1 MERSSAAAGAV
12 TTVKSPLKLLFTR
25 IILGLCALLS
35 ACGQPPPEPAAPPAA
50 RDIAFVGVSVLSM
63 AGEVAAAP
71 DQTVLVSRG
80 AVLQVGNREEVNV
93 PDTFAVVDGAG
104 KYLMPGLTDMHVH
117 LEYGDDPRV
126 LDLFLANGVT
136 TVRNMDGRP
145 YILAW
150 RDRIARGEMRGPTI
164 HTAGPIL
171 DGDPPLRDDNLAIE
185 SAEDARQAVRDQAA
199 AGYDFVKVYTNL
211 SGEAYAAVLETAA
224 EADLTVAGHVP
235 RGVTVEDALVSGIR
249 SIEHVSELGDLVEAE
264 DSPFRDGWHWS
275 KLYLGMPVASDK
287 VTDAAARLADSGVC
301 VVPTMAQADR
311 AIAPQATVEA
321 WLAAPE
327 MAYVDADGRDFWE
340 SLATR
345 QVDRMDAGDWALV
358 EAGRSNRLRFVSA
371 LRDAGACLLAGTD
384 TPNPFVVPGF
394 SLHDE
399 LANFEAAGFDR
410 GRILALATRGAARFL
425 ETDSEVGT
433 VEVGKRADLILLDA
447 NPLESLEALRN
458 PAGVMVRGGWLPWE
472 TLADMLA
479 DIRARGVS

>member
-1 MERSSAAAGAV
+1 M
-12 TTVKSPLKLLFTR
+12 
-25 IILGLCALLS
+25 
-35 ACGQPPPEPAAPPAA
+35 
-50 RDIAFVGVSVLSM
+50 
-63 AGEVAAAP
+63 
-71 DQTVLVSRG
+71 LVSRG

-126 LDLFLANGVT
+126 LDLFLANWVT

-150 RDRIARGEMRGPTI
+150 RDRIARSEIRGPTI

-185 SAEDARQAVRDQAA
+185 SADDARQAVRDQAA

-224 EADLTVAGHVP
+224 EADLPVAGHVP

-249 SIEHVSELGDLVEAE
+249 SIEHVSELGELVEAD

-275 KLYLGMPVASDK
+275 KLYLGMPVAPDK
-287 VTDAAARLADSGVC
+287 VTAAAARLAESGVC
-301 VVPTMAQADR
+301 VVPTMVQADR
-311 AIAPQATVEA
+311 AIAPRATVET

-327 MAYVDADGRDFWE
+327 MAYVDADGRDFRE
-340 SLATR
+340 SLVTR

-358 EAGRSNRLRFVSA
+358 EAGRSNRLRLVSA
-371 LRDAGACLLAGTD
+371 LHDAGACLLAGTD

-399 LANFEAAGFDR
+399 LASFEAAGFDR

-447 NPLESLEALRN
+447 NPLESLDALRN
-458 PAGVMVRGGWLPWE
+458 PAGVMVRGGWLPRE

>member
-1 MERSSAAAGAV
+1 MTIRLFEASGHQ
-12 TTVKSPLKLLFTR
+12 SPLTRLFAPITV
-25 IILGLCALLS
+25 GLCSLLS

-63 AGEVAAAP
+63 VGEVAAVP
-71 DQTVLVSRG
+71 EQTVLVSGG
-80 AVLQVGNREEVNV
+80 AVLRAGNREDVDV
-93 PDTFAVVDGAG
+93 PDTFATVDGAG
-104 KYLMPGLTDMHVH
+104 KYLMPGLADMHVH

-150 RDRIARGEMRGPTI
+150 RDRIARGEIRGPTI

-171 DGDPPLRDDNLAIE
+171 DGDPPLRDDNLAIG
-185 SAEDARQAVRDQAA
+185 SAEDARRAVRDQAA

-224 EADLTVAGHVP
+224 DNGLPVAGHVP

-249 SIEHVSELGDLVEAE
+249 SIEHVAELGDLVEAE

-287 VTDAAARLADSGVC
+287 VTDAAARLAESGAC
-301 VVPTMAQADR
+301 VVPTMVQADR
-311 AIAPQATVEA
+311 AIAPRATVEV

-327 MAYVDADGRDFWE
+327 MAYVDAAGRDSWE

-358 EAGRSNRLRFVSA
+358 EAGRSNRLRLVSA
-371 LRDAGACLLAGTD
+371 LQDAGACLLAGTD

-410 GRILALATRGAARFL
+410 GRLLALATRGAARFL

-447 NPLESLEALRN
+447 NPLESLDALRN
-458 PAGVMVRGGWLPWE
+458 PAGVMVRGGWLPRE

-479 DIRARGVS
+479 GIRARGVS

>member
-1 MERSSAAAGAV
+1 MERSSGSVGPV
-12 TTVKSPLKLLFTR
+12 TTAKSPLTLLFAGIT
-25 IILGLCALLS
+25 LGLCALLS
-35 ACGQPPPEPAAPPAA
+35 ACGQPPPEPAAPPAG
-50 RDIAFVGVSVLSM
+50 RDIAFVGVGVLSM
-63 AGEVAAAP
+63 AGEVAAVP
-71 DQTVLVSRG
+71 DQTVLVSGG
-80 AVLQVGNREEVNV
+80 AVVRVGSREDVDV

-104 KYLMPGLTDMHVH
+104 KYLMPGLADMHVH

-171 DGDPPLRDDNLAIE
+171 DGDPPLRDDNLAIG
-185 SAEDARQAVRDQAA
+185 SAEDARRAVRDQAA

-211 SGEAYAAVLETAA
+211 SGAAYAAVIETAV
-224 EADLTVAGHVP
+224 DNGLPVAGHVP
-235 RGVTVEDALVSGIR
+235 RGVAVEDMLVSGVR
-249 SIEHVSELGDLVEAE
+249 SIEHISELGDLVEAE

-311 AIAPQATVEA
+311 AIAPRATVDA

-327 MAYVDADGRDFWE
+327 MAYVDAAGRDFWE

-371 LRDAGACLLAGTD
+371 LQDAGACLLAGTD

-410 GRILALATRGAARFL
+410 GRVLALATRGAARFL
-425 ETDSEVGT
+425 EADSEVGT
-433 VEVGKRADLILLDA
+433 LEVGKRADLILLDA
-447 NPLESLEALRN
+447 NPLESLDALRS
-458 PAGVMVRGGWLPWE
+458 PAGVMVRGGWLPRE

-479 DIRARGVS
+479 GIRARGVS